1 MKTLIFTLIFS
12 LQAFAAPVQPE
23 ITDPQIA
30 RQLVGV
36 AQDIKN
42 EQVIANAPDLKS
54 CQDDYQKQSGSIS
67 NDPQALA
74 NLETCIKTK
83 IGNKTGQQ
91 LSDFSDKLNLETY
104 KLIPSKSLQN
114 ITKYLTQKLYQSLT
128 NVDIEEKD
136 IARKIQAMKFNN
148 KKQVDHR
155 DFYDL
160 YKNQIAKNAL
170 TEVSRF
176 CLVDFRNESPPPGAG
191 NTFIEHWDELKAFT
205 SQNPPIAVTDDGAT
219 DPFGSTSTKA
229 QDTEASYRD
238 IMKNIFKG
246 DGAQAVVPDE
256 KKLSNFFFFCGKKI
270 NELCDDYEKSCATS
284 GSNRNCTGAPSPGST
299 GTASTTVTTP
309 IKGAKA
315 CIAKT
320 RLMAYKKAM
329 KASEDIVKGLTD
341 KAGSDFFLALD
352 KNEMVKRYQR
362 GVGSEKSLN
371 ELTNNA
377 SIDFY
382 KATENESTKEA
393 EDCANDPAK
402 CDQFVVVSDA
412 ETRIE
417 QNTNLMYL
425 AKREAEMKRVK
436 ELQGQALDEF
446 LEKNYPD
453 IKEQMAKNP
462 QLKVEELI
470 GQRWDARRQAVID
483 DIKTRVS
490 DRQVTDNEVKNDKNK
505 REDVAQ
511 SNAREA
517 LSEKTRLAQ
526 VIFFNNIISSSLN
539 LQTQSGQGLG
549 RNLQA
554 LTNEL
559 DSADSEVNGAFSN
572 LRQLTNSSGGSSGG
586 SSQLTGNESVTNI
599 DFLDDFIGVPKKQNG
614 NNRGTAG
621 RPE

>member
-1 MKTLIFTLIFS
+1 MKTLIFTLIFT

-67 NDPQALA
+67 SDPQALTI
-74 NLETCIKTK
+74 LENCIKTK

-91 LSDFSDKLNLETY
+91 LADFSDKLNLETY

-170 TEVSRF
+170 SEVSRF
-176 CLVDFRNESPPPGAG
+176 CLLDFRKQNATTNDS
-191 NTFIEHWDELKAFT
+191 FIEHWNNLSDFT
-205 SQNPPIAVTDDGAT
+205 SQNPSIAVTDDGES
-219 DPFGSTSTKA
+219 DPFGSSSSTA
-229 QDTEASYRD
+229 QNTEASYRE

-246 DGAQAVVPDE
+246 DGAQAQVPDE
-256 KKLSNFFFFCGKKI
+256 KKLSNFFFFCGKQI
-270 NELCDDYEKSCATS
+270 NVLCDDFEKSCATS
-284 GSNRNCTGAPSPGST
+284 GTNRNCSGTPQAAAGAAAAP
-299 GTASTTVTTP
+299 TTP
-309 IKGAKA
+309 VTAVNRGAKA
-315 CIAKT
+315 CVAKT

-329 KASEDIVKGLTD
+329 KASEDIVKSLSD
-341 KAGSDFFLALD
+341 KSGADIFLSLD
-352 KNEMVKRYQR
+352 KNEIVKRYQR
-362 GVGSEKSLN
+362 GAGSEKSLN

-417 QNTNLMYL
+417 QNTNLVYL
-425 AKREAEMKRVK
+425 AKRQAEMKRVK

-453 IKEQMAKNP
+453 IKEQLAKNP
-462 QLKVEELI
+462 NLKVEDLV

-483 DIKTRVS
+483 DIKKKVS
-490 DRQVTDNEVKNDKNK
+490 DRQVTDNEIKNNKNE

-511 SNAREA
+511 KNAKDS

-559 DSADSEVNGAFSN
+559 DSADNEVNGAFSN

-614 NNRGTAG
+614 NNRGAAG
-621 RPE
+621 QPE